1 MKRIFPTAF
10 TVAFAVALLG
20 APGMQAFAQDKV
32 VATIDGKPITEGDL
46 AVAESEIGSDMG
58 TMPYTVEAAQDK
70 GPIDRGAFGTKK
82 LPKPTGEFDI
92 VLPAAAEGED
102 VLKVSTRYYYCPTDD
117 DGKLC
122 KFGAVT
128 FTAPVTVKSSGAAE
142 PVKLEHKIPAK

>member
-58 TMPYTVEAAQDK
+58 TMPGPQKRTSLLEFLIDNQLFAEAGVKAKLDQ
-70 GPIDRGAFGTKK
+70 GPDFETRLAYLKRRALRELYFEKVI
-82 LPKPTGEFDI
+82 
-92 VLPAAAEGED
+92 
-102 VLKVSTRYYYCPTDD
+102 KVSVSDADAR
-117 DGKLC
+117 K
-122 KFGAVT
+122 
-128 FTAPVTVKSSGAAE
+128 
-142 PVKLEHKIPAK
+142 

>member
-1 MKRIFPTAF
+1 MTPAAAVFVSADTGSQEKVAAATVKPT
-10 TVAFAVALLG
+10 
-20 APGMQAFAQDKV
+20 
-32 VATIDGKPITEGDL
+32 DGKITLHVSIVPPKGWK
-46 AVAESEIGSDMG
+46 ISDMG